1 MCWRGAV
8 RLQSGTHHRLESC
21 YYTKMSLE
29 GSYRGQLAWSLTP
42 TWQWDPGSHMPECMH
57 VGRGGF
63 CSRDV
68 LRLPLH
74 MCCVSVKSD
83 PITHLSSTVC
93 FHTTLKTH
101 SVWPRDYLFDLCV
114 SDIFTIQRFCAS
126 SLPSS
131 FFMLP
136 WFSFCPIRLTIHY
149 YIQFFCK
156 YLGLPLVFSLPS
168 LSLFGKALISVVT
181 FLRILSYSNPLF
193 LLKHHFLF
201 PTKLLLT
208 VYQYALFKTNKIQ
221 NFSLTSPSANYCPV
235 SLLLFTHTQN
245 HDNELFL
252 FSSPFPHFLFTL
264 QLTPSYNVF
273 TLSIVEIIKDLPW
286 CYIRWS

>member
-114 SDIFTIQRFCAS
+114 SDIFMIQRFCAS

-136 WFSFCPIRLTIHY
+136 WFSVWTLITALTEAGTGACSSVGSFRAQNIFVYLCIPWTRQSALPIVGLQRMFVELTW
-149 YIQFFCK
+149 
-156 YLGLPLVFSLPS
+156 
-168 LSLFGKALISVVT
+168 IS
-181 FLRILSYSNPLF
+181 
-193 LLKHHFLF
+193 
-201 PTKLLLT
+201 
-208 VYQYALFKTNKIQ
+208 
-221 NFSLTSPSANYCPV
+221 
-235 SLLLFTHTQN
+235 
-245 HDNELFL
+245 
-252 FSSPFPHFLFTL
+252 SSRH
-264 QLTPSYNVF
+264 
-273 TLSIVEIIKDLPW
+273 K
-286 CYIRWS
+286 

>member
-8 RLQSGTHHRLESC
+8 RLQSGTHQRLESC

-29 GSYRGQLAWSLTP
+29 GSHRGQLAWSLTP

-101 SVWPRDYLFDLCV
+101 SVWPRDIYLTCVFLTFLWYRDFVHHRCHLPFSCFPGSQFGPWLQHSLKLALEPVHLWVPSEHRTYLF
-114 SDIFTIQRFCAS
+114 
-126 SLPSS
+126 
-131 FFMLP
+131 
-136 WFSFCPIRLTIHY
+136 
-149 YIQFFCK
+149 
-156 YLGLPLVFSLPS
+156 
-168 LSLFGKALISVVT
+168 ISV
-181 FLRILSYSNPLF
+181 
-193 LLKHHFLF
+193 
-201 PTKLLLT
+201 
-208 VYQYALFKTNKIQ
+208 
-221 NFSLTSPSANYCPV
+221 SL
-235 SLLLFTHTQN
+235 
-245 HDNELFL
+245 ELGRAPCL
-252 FSSPFPHFLFTL
+252 
-264 QLTPSYNVF
+264 
-273 TLSIVEIIKDLPW
+273 
-286 CYIRWS
+286 